1 MSKYRNV
8 IFLDIDGVLN
18 SMDYFTSEEY
28 VNRYRA
34 DGFRDIDENK
44 VILLKQLCDKSKA
57 TLILSSTW
65 RGLIGTDH
73 YDYLETTLAKYS
85 LTIDSHLPKL
95 DYNRPLEI
103 KTWLDDHV
111 DERIKYVSLD
121 DDFSYEQYDVYG
133 LGKCLV
139 KTSFYDGGLKQ
150 SHVDLALKILL

>member
-18 SMDYFTSEEY
+18 SMDYFTSAEY
-28 VNRYRA
+28 INQYRA

-65 RGLIGTDH
+65 RGLIGTEY

-103 KTWLDDHV
+103 KTWLDDHA

-150 SHVDLALKILL
+150 SHVDLALQILT